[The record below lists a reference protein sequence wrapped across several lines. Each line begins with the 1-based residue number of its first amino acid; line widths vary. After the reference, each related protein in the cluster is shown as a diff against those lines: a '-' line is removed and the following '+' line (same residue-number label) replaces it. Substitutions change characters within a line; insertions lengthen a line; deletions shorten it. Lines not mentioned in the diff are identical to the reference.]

1 VPSLRLVLAVPI
13 LLAALLP
20 AAAAASA
27 RLLENGGFEL
37 GRSGWSGP
45 GISASGCDPR
55 SGSGALQLAT
65 SGAAV
70 HAQQAVAGPLGDGV
84 YALGGYA
91 YAASGSPRA
100 EALLTWLDAGGDE
113 ISRAYANVP
122 TGAAYASFGLSA
134 PSPAGAAGLRVRIS
148 VDSSQPAALCLDD
161 LRLDGPS
168 PPVPTATPTPTTT
181 STPAPTL
188 TPRPSVTTASA
199 AKLAATADPT
209 ATTKDTATTGYAA
222 PSFAF
227 VNGGFEQGLTG
238 WRKHGGEL
246 RLSSPAYA
254 GATAGELTSTT
265 DSTKWAYQTVRIE
278 ASQTYEFSGYLRAG
292 LGDPTA
298 YLRISWYASDDG
310 SGKALATTDSTAV
323 LKGAAGGW
331 TYLTT
336 GAAAPPSGAASAKP
350 RVVLTPTGATPAAV
364 YFDELAFQPAALPA
378 PTATPEPKTLA
389 PSDEAPAPTAQPAS
403 APPTVS
409 SADRADAASPIP
421 RPSPTPLREVSAV
434 LAQVPPSDEDEEL
447 PSLTRSA
454 STDGGV
460 PLVWL
465 AGGGLFAAALG
476 GSYLTHRR
484 RE

>member
-1 VPSLRLVLAVPI
+1 LPSSRVVLVVPI

-27 RLLENGGFEL
+27 RLLENGGFEQ

-45 GISASGCDPR
+45 GISATGCDPR
-55 SGSGALQLAT
+55 GGSGALRLAT

-70 HAQQAVAGPLGDGV
+70 HAQQAVAGPLGKGV

-122 TGAAYASFGLSA
+122 AGAAYASFGLSA
-134 PSPAGAAGLRVRIS
+134 SPPAGAAGLRVRIS
-148 VDSSQPAALCLDD
+148 VDASQPAALCLDD
-161 LRLDGPS
+161 LRLDGP
-168 PPVPTATPTPTTT
+168 
-181 STPAPTL
+181 AP
-188 TPRPSVTTASA
+188 
-199 AKLAATADPT
+199 ADPT
-209 ATTKDTATTGYAA
+209 ATPRPAPTSTPTPAPTSLPGATAAIAAAAGTPNPTSTTKDTGTAAAAA
-222 PSFAF
+222 PSLAF

-238 WRKHGGEL
+238 WSKHGGEL
-246 RLSSPAYA
+246 GPSPAAYVGAAA
-254 GATAGELTSTT
+254 GLLSSTT

-278 ASQTYEFSGYLRAG
+278 ASQAYEFSGYLRAG
-292 LGDPTA
+292 RGDPTA

-310 SGKALATTDSTAV
+310 SGKALATADSTAV
-323 LKGAAGGW
+323 LDGAGDDW

-336 GAAAPPSGAASAKP
+336 GPVSPPPGTASARP
-350 RVVLTPTGATPAAV
+350 RVVLTPAGAAPAAV
-364 YFDELAFQPAALPA
+364 YFDELAFQPATLPA
-378 PTATPEPKTLA
+378 PTATPEPPTVA
-389 PSDEAPAPTAQPAS
+389 PSNDAPVPTAQPDYT
-403 APPTVS
+403 PPTVS
-409 SADRADAASPIP
+409 SADRADAASPTP
-421 RPSPTPLREVSAV
+421 TPSPTPLREVSAV
-434 LAQVPPSDEDEEL
+434 LAQDPPSDQDKEI
-447 PSLTRSA
+447 PSLARSA

-476 GSYLTHRR
+476 GSYITQRR

>member
-1 VPSLRLVLAVPI
+1 VPSSRLALAVPI

-27 RLLENGGFEL
+27 RLLENGGFEQ

-45 GISASGCDPR
+45 GISATGCDPR

-122 TGAAYASFGLSA
+122 AGTAYTSFGLSA
-134 PSPAGAAGLRVRIS
+134 SPPAGAAGLRVRIS
-148 VDSSQPAALCLDD
+148 VDVSQPAALCLDD
-161 LRLDGPS
+161 LRLDGPA
-168 PPVPTATPTPTTT
+168 PPVPTATPTPAPT
-181 STPAPTL
+181 SIPTPTL
-188 TPRPSVTTASA
+188 TSVAGRTVASA
-199 AKLAATADPT
+199 AKPADTPDPAATPKKP
-209 ATTKDTATTGYAA
+209 ATTSAAA

-227 VNGGFEQGLTG
+227 VNGGFEQGLMG
-238 WRKHGGEL
+238 WNKHGGEL
-246 RLSSPAYA
+246 APSPAAYA
-254 GATAGELTSTT
+254 GAAAGLLSSTT
-265 DSTKWAYQTVRIE
+265 DSTKWAYQIVRIE

-292 LGDPTA
+292 RGDPTA

-336 GAAAPPSGAASAKP
+336 GPVSPPPGAASAKP
-350 RVVLTPTGATPAAV
+350 RVVLTPAGAAPAAV
-364 YFDELAFQPAALPA
+364 YFDDLAFQPAAPPA
-378 PTATPEPKTLA
+378 PTATPEPPPVA
-389 PSDEAPAPTAQPAS
+389 PSDEAPAPTAQPDA

-409 SADRADAASPIP
+409 SAEQAGAASPTP

-434 LAQVPPSDEDEEL
+434 LAQDPPPDEDEEL

-460 PLVWL
+460 PVVWL

-476 GSYLTHRR
+476 ASYITQRR